1 MGQGSRVTMLPLCA
15 CLLAPPMKPPCSIE
29 QGGVTQPHSDG
40 NITRPIANILYGKVV
55 KRAPI
60 LPPSGSNIG
69 NPNKF
74 KPKYINLELEALE
87 YYAGRKEILIARRS
101 RSKNN
106 ISITS
111 TTLHTY
117 K

>member
-1 MGQGSRVTMLPLCA
+1 MLPLCA
-15 CLLAPPMKPPCSIE
+15 CLLAHPMKPSCSIE

>member
-1 MGQGSRVTMLPLCA
+1 
-15 CLLAPPMKPPCSIE
+15 MKPSCSIE

-74 KPKYINLELEALE
+74 KPKYINIELKTFRVSCRE
-87 YYAGRKEILIARRS
+87 KRS
-101 RSKNN
+101 INSEK
-106 ISITS
+106 
-111 TTLHTY
+111 

>member
-1 MGQGSRVTMLPLCA
+1 
-15 CLLAPPMKPPCSIE
+15 MKPSCSKE
-29 QGGVTQPHSDG
+29 QDGVTQPHSEG

-74 KPKYINLELEALE
+74 KPKYINIELETLE
-87 YYAGRKEILIARRS
+87 YHSGRKEVLIARRR
-101 RSKNN
+101 RSKHTS
-106 ISITS
+106 SITG
-111 TTLHTY
+111 TY